1 MIPAI
6 KIEDENKKTA
16 QIINLFGEQ
25 KKEKDLTCS
34 EYTSRGVRKATA
46 ADTVRSY
53 DDIKAIQ
60 NYYLDN
66 DRIRDYMLFT
76 VGVCTGLRISD
87 LLRIKV
93 GDVINSDGTF
103 KEYIFMREKK
113 TGKLSTNSDD
123 KCLITEAMQIA
134 IKKYLDT
141 RKRYSLDEYLVYSK
155 KAGNNNHK
163 LSEVHGWRI
172 LNDAQTALN
181 LPFHLSS
188 HSMRKSFANIAACI
202 GGETNINMS
211 KLLSIQ
217 HMLKHS
223 DYKTTMR
230 YLKLTSVFTEEAR
243 KNVSDFVL
251 GKTDKN
257 VLTDALLEKKSDE
270 ATKLDAI
277 MDALGKLIELT
288 DE

>member
-1 MIPAI
+1 MVPAL
-6 KIEDENKKTA
+6 KIESENQCKIISLFDNGKK
-16 QIINLFGEQ
+16 
-25 KKEKDLTCS
+25 KKDLTCS
-34 EYTSRGVRKATA
+34 EYTSRGVKKASA
-46 ADTVRSY
+46 AESVRSY
-53 DDIKAIQ
+53 DDIKLIQ
-60 NYYLDN
+60 DFYLKN
-66 DRIRDYMLFT
+66 NRIRDYMMFT
-76 VGVCTGLRISD
+76 VGICTGFRISD
-87 LLRIKV
+87 LLRIKI
-93 GDVINSDGTF
+93 GDVINADGTF
-103 KEYIFMREKK
+103 KEYIFIREKK
-113 TGKLSTNSDD
+113 TGKLSTNADD
-123 KCLITEAMQIA
+123 KCLITEAMRIA
-134 IKKYLDT
+134 ISKYLKT
-141 RKRYSLDEYLVYSK
+141 LKKYSLDDYLVYSK
-155 KAGNNNHK
+155 SPENNHK
-163 LSEVHGWRI
+163 LSEISGWRI
-172 LNDAQTALN
+172 LNSAQKELN

-257 VLTDALLEKKSDE
+257 VLSDALLERKSSE
-270 ATKLDAI
+270 NEKLDAI
-277 MDALGKLIELT
+277 MQALEKIIELA

>member
-1 MIPAI
+1 MIPAV
-6 KIEDENKKTA
+6 KIEKESRC
-16 QIINLFGEQ
+16 QIINLFDNP

-34 EYTSRGVRKATA
+34 EYTSRGVKKASA
-46 ADTVRSY
+46 AESVRSY
-53 DDIKAIQ
+53 DDIKMIQ
-60 NYYLDN
+60 DFYLKN
-66 DRIRDYMLFT
+66 NRIRDYMMFT
-76 VGVCTGLRISD
+76 VGVCTGFRISD
-87 LLRIKV
+87 LLRIKI
-93 GDVINSDGTF
+93 GDVINADGTF
-103 KEYIFMREKK
+103 REYIYIREKK
-113 TGKLSTNSDD
+113 TGKLSTNADD
-123 KCLITEAMQIA
+123 KCLITEAMRIA
-134 IKKYLDT
+134 ISKYLKTLKKYNLD
-141 RKRYSLDEYLVYSK
+141 DYLVYSK
-155 KAGNNNHK
+155 SPENNHK
-163 LSEVHGWRI
+163 LSEVSGWRI
-172 LNDAQTALN
+172 LNSAQTALD

-230 YLKLTSVFTEEAR
+230 YLRLTSVFTEEAR

-257 VLTDALLEKKSDE
+257 VLSDALLERKSSE
-270 ATKLDAI
+270 NEKLDAI
-277 MDALGKLIELT
+277 MQALEKIIELT

>member
-1 MIPAI
+1 MAEALR
-6 KIEDENKKTA
+6 IEQKNEC
-16 QIINLFGEQ
+16 QIIDLFGGNR
-25 KKEKDLTCS
+25 KKEKDLSCS
-34 EYTSRGVRKATA
+34 EYTSRGVKKATA
-46 ADTVRSY
+46 AESVRSY
-53 DDIKAIQ
+53 DDIKKIQ
-60 NYYLDN
+60 QFYLDN
-66 DRIRDYMLFT
+66 KRTRDYMMFT
-76 VGVCTGLRISD
+76 VGICTGLRISD

-93 GDVINSDGTF
+93 GDVLNEDGSF
-103 KEYIFMREKK
+103 REYIFIREKK
-113 TGKLSTNSDD
+113 TGKLSTNADD
-123 KCLITEAMQIA
+123 KCLITEAMRIA
-134 IKKYLDT
+134 IKKYLDE
-141 RKRYSLDEYLVYSK
+141 RGEYKMTDPLVYSSR
-155 KAGNNNHK
+155 AGNNNHTM
-163 LSEVHGWRI
+163 STVSGWRL
-172 LNDAQTALN
+172 LNDAEVALD

-230 YLKLTSVFTEEAR
+230 YLRLTSVFTEEAR

-257 VLTDALLEKKSDE
+257 VLTDALLERKSSE
-270 ATKLDAI
+270 SEKLDAI
-277 MDALGKLIELT
+277 MEALTKIIELS